1 MGAVITTR
9 KAKAVKKKTPRKQKL
24 LTIQQMADG
33 VGVSTVTIDKYV
45 KRGCPRTSIQAAQKW
60 RSENIKSVAE
70 DADISEIGIELK
82 RAEMAERW
90 ENART
95 RQLKNDLAEGRLKP
109 KEEVERDIS
118 IGFSRLVNRLNS
130 LGLKIANICPSEL
143 KAPIKEAVEDT
154 VRIALKELGAELTKL
169 STGIKGKK

>member
-1 MGAVITTR
+1 MGAPAKKR
-9 KAKAVKKKTPRKQKL
+9 KPKRKPPVKRN

-33 VGVSTVTIDKYV
+33 IGVCTATIDKYV
-45 KRGCPRTSIQAAQKW
+45 KRGCPRVSVDAVQKW
-60 RSENIKSVAE
+60 RSENIKAVAE
-70 DADISEIGIELK
+70 DADVSEIGIELK

-95 RQLKNDLAEGRLKP
+95 RQLKNDLAAGRLIR

-130 LGLKIANICPSEL
+130 LGLKVANICPAEL
-143 KAPIKEAVEDT
+143 KATVKEAVEDT
-154 VRIALKELGAELTKL
+154 VRIALKELGTD
-169 STGIKGKK
+169 IKGKG

>member
-1 MGAVITTR
+1 MGGTAKKR
-9 KAKAVKKKTPRKQKL
+9 KPRKKPPAKRN

-33 VGVSTVTIDKYV
+33 IGVCTATIDKYV
-45 KRGCPRTSIQAAQKW
+45 KRGCPRTSVDAVQKW
-60 RSENIKSVAE
+60 RSENIKAVAE
-70 DADISEIGIELK
+70 DADVSEIGIELK

-95 RQLKNDLAEGRLKP
+95 RQLKNDLAESRLIRKD
-109 KEEVERDIS
+109 EVERDIA

-130 LGLKIANICPSEL
+130 LGIRIANICPTEL

-154 VRIALKELGAELTKL
+154 VRLALKELGDD
-169 STGIKGKK
+169 IKGKR

>member
-1 MGAVITTR
+1 MQQAKPKSKRKPAKRKVKTR
-9 KAKAVKKKTPRKQKL
+9 NP
-24 LTIQQMADG
+24 TINQLVEG
-33 VGVSTVTIDKYV
+33 VGVSDTTLKKYFA
-45 KRGCPRTSIQAAQKW
+45 RGCPRNSVEAVQKW
-60 RSENIKSVAE
+60 RSENIKAVAE

-95 RQLKNDLAEGRLKP
+95 RQLKNDLAQGRLIRKD
-109 KEEVERDIS
+109 EVERDIA

-130 LGLKIANICPSEL
+130 LGLKVANICPAEI

-154 VRIALKELGAELTKL
+154 IRIALKEL
-169 STGIKGKK
+169 SDDIKGRR